1 MMGDTF
7 YWQFFTR
14 YFINLLIELIQEAMQ
29 IPVSAV
35 QILLLTAVTLSEKS

>member
-1 MMGDTF
+1 MMDDTF

-14 YFINLLIELIQEAMQ
+14 YFINLLKELIQEAMQ